1 MARKRFRNKTKYLQ
15 LVYDEHGE
23 RREIVPGGTV
33 ILEEAWGRRFG
44 RVLELV
50 GPVKKTVSASTGGSG
65 KDDKK

>member
-33 ILEEAWGRRFG
+33 ILEESWETIRRC
-44 RVLELV
+44 
-50 GPVKKTVSASTGGSG
+50 
-65 KDDKK
+65 

>member
-50 GPVKKTVSASTGGSG
+50 GPVKKTVSASKSTR
-65 KDDKK
+65 DEDKK

>member
-44 RVLELV
+44 KVLELV
-50 GPVKKTVSASTGGSG
+50 ETGKKAVSTEGS
-65 KDDKK
+65 KKEEK